1 MGLGPGSPPCSL
13 FTAEVDGITY
23 TDPNNN
29 DTDGD
34 GLNDSYE
41 ALVLLTDPTADD
53 TDGDGISDGVEVN
66 GSYGNPPQASDP
78 RNNNTDGDQFDDGEE
93 DTNFNGV
100 VDANETDPTRIED
113 SGDFDGDGIQNWEE
127 NATCT
132 LWTVSYTHL
141 TLPTI
146 YSV

>member
-41 ALVLLTDPTADD
+41 ALVLLTDPTAAD
-53 TDGDGISDGVEVN
+53 TDGDGISDGIEVN
-66 GSYGNPPQASDP
+66 GSYGNPPKPLIQGITIRMA
-78 RNNNTDGDQFDDGEE
+78 
-93 DTNFNGV
+93 TNSMMEKRILISMESLM
-100 VDANETDPTRIED
+100 ETKPTLLE
-113 SGDFDGDGIQNWEE
+113 
-127 NATCT
+127 
-132 LWTVSYTHL
+132 
-141 TLPTI
+141 
-146 YSV
+146 

>member
-1 MGLGPGSPPCSL
+1 M
-13 FTAEVDGITY
+13 
-23 TDPNNN
+23 
-29 DTDGD
+29 
-34 GLNDSYE
+34 
-41 ALVLLTDPTADD
+41 TDPTAED

-113 SGDFDGDGIQNWEE
+113 SGDFDGDGIKIGKKMPRVHYGM
-127 NATCT
+127 
-132 LWTVSYTHL
+132 LL
-141 TLPTI
+141 TQMGVASMMVPNFLLPMPPIHVHPPTNYI
-146 YSV
+146 STSSHGFPLTFL